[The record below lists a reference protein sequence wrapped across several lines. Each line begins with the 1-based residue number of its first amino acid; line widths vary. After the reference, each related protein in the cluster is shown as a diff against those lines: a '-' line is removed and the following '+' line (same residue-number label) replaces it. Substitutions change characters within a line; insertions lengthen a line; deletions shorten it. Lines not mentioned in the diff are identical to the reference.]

1 MLIHKPHISTGGGH
15 VTSPLATASTTMSGS
30 QPLVPVP
37 HATRD
42 RFVSVI
48 EGTKDLSI
56 SEEKHRSPKH
66 CSPAAPAAGGMGVG
80 GPLGGPTPAEIL
92 NRRRQSASSANLEH
106 SQSGNLPHGLRYG
119 QQCYFYAK

>member
-1 MLIHKPHISTGGGH
+1 MSTGGGH

-66 CSPAAPAAGGMGVG
+66 CSPASPAAGGMGVG
-80 GPLGGPTPAEIL
+80 GPLVGPLVGPTPAEIL